1 MLRSLKTILGYR
13 IEALDAEFG
22 RARDFFFD
30 DRSWG
35 IRHLVVYTGDWLL
48 DNHVLVPLVA
58 VGEPNWD
65 KAAIPIALTKEQVEN
80 SPGIESH
87 LPVSRQRE
95 WRRADFLAWQPY
107 WMEMPSF
114 GAQGGAFFPSAM
126 MIPPPSDEDQPAPDP
141 HLQSVRDLAGYRIQ
155 ATDGDAGRVADFLAQ
170 TDGWGIRY
178 LVVETRKWLPGRK
191 VLISPAW
198 VTRVDWPERL
208 LQVALKR
215 EEILGSVEFN
225 PSAPVNR
232 EYEVQLCDYYG
243 RPRRREAAI
252 APAEALDRQD
262 RRTVTNPRWKAPGRA
277 RQTRPPRMKEHEHVS

>member
-1 MLRSLKTILGYR
+1 MLRSLKAILGYR
-13 IEALDAEFG
+13 IEALDVEFG

-48 DNHVLVPLVA
+48 DNHVLISSEA

-65 KAAIPIALTKEQVEN
+65 KAAIPVALTKEQVEN

-87 LPVSRQRE
+87 LPVSRRRE
-95 WRRADFLAWQPY
+95 WRLADFFAWRPY
-107 WMEMPSF
+107 WTVSPPF
-114 GAQGGAFFPSAM
+114 GVQGPGIS
-126 MIPPPSDEDQPAPDP
+126 PPALLDLVGVDEDEPAPEP

-155 ATDGDAGRVADFLAQ
+155 AADGEAGRVADFLAQ

-198 VTRVDWPERL
+198 VTGMDGPERL
-208 LQVALKR
+208 LRVALKR
-215 EEILGSVEFN
+215 EEILSSAKFD

-232 EYEVQLCDYYG
+232 ESEVQLYDYYG

-252 APAEALDRQD
+252 APVETWNRED
-262 RRTVTNPRWKAPGRA
+262 RRTVAGRRWKAPGRA
-277 RQTRPPRMKEHEHVS
+277 RQARPSRMREHEHVG